1 MTPFA
6 SVAML
11 EKFALLK
18 IALCSAPV
26 CSRASACRAS
36 MRTAAASAVLLFVVM
51 RSGSR
56 VVEQA
61 RTCDARDQEWE
72 AVQHRR
78 KDLSREAPLTP
89 PKVSLTRFRGRLTRS
104 KFGAEVAHEIQ

>member
-11 EKFALLK
+11 EKLALLK

-26 CSRASACRAS
+26 CSRAFACRAS
-36 MRTAAASAVLLFVVM
+36 MGTAAASAVLLFAVM

-61 RTCDARDQEWE
+61 RTCDARGQEWE

-89 PKVSLTRFRGRLTRS
+89 PKERAEPDASEDRKSTRLNS
-104 KFGAEVAHEIQ
+104 SHANI